1 MMKLLTLLRTNQR
14 NYLVIV
20 LATRL
25 ISSLI
30 GAFLFNIIW
39 LIFFIS
45 FGKLP
50 RGIIGSVL
58 WCAAPLIIASG
69 YSFGIIVY
77 NLFVFRN
84 RNSLLSILPWP
95 LIGCAIGEIAAL
107 SSGPMV
113 IGLSMCIL
121 GGVAMLLREIN
132 ILRQNKHGA

>member
-1 MMKLLTLLRTNQR
+1 MRKSLASLRADKS
-14 NYLVIV
+14 NYQVIV

-30 GAFLFNIIW
+30 AAFLFNIIW

-50 RGIIGSVL
+50 RGIIGGLL
-58 WCAAPLIIASG
+58 WCVAPLIIACG
-69 YSFGIIVY
+69 YSCGIIVY
-77 NLFVFRN
+77 DIFVFRN
-84 RNSLLSILPWP
+84 RKSLLSVLPWP
-95 LIGCAIGEIAAL
+95 LIGCAIGEVTAL

-113 IGLSMCIL
+113 IGLSIFIL

-132 ILRQNKHGA
+132 ILHQNKHGA